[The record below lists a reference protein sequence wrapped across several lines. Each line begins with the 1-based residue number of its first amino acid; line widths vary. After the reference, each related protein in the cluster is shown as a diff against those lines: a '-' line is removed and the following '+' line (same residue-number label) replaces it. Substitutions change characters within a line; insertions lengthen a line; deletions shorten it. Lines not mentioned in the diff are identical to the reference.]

1 MIFKDTKN
9 GPFALPHLTAGC
21 TSSFTDIVKTAVAS
35 WEAAKKQASA
45 SADGLSVATKRKLET
60 QLHEM
65 HVERAT
71 KVRGAAAKALAAKRL
86 TRTTSLP
93 AEP

>member
-1 MIFKDTKN
+1 M
-9 GPFALPHLTAGC
+9 
-21 TSSFTDIVKTAVAS
+21 FTDTVKIAVQS

-65 HVERAT
+65 HAERAT
-71 KVRGAAAKALAAKRL
+71 KARGAAAKALAAKRL

-93 AEP
+93 AEDP